1 MLKTKTFILFLF
13 EEKKMKKKSTKYCPV
28 IINTTEKGDC
38 LFVWELNCMHAV
50 AKKKDTFI

>member
-50 AKKKDTFI
+50 AKKDTFI